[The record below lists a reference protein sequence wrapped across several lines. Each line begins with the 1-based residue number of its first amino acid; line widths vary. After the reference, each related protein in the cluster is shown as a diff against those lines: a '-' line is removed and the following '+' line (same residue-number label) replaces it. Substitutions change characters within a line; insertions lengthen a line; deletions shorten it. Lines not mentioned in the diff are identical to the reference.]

1 MKLSPVGHPP
11 LGLGFLEAEPV
22 AALPR
27 PESGPYTPADLGE
40 LARRGGTRF
49 FLAAGRDVSLDHPD
63 QNPPDYALGL
73 TWELA
78 NPPDPEKLQAAYQAG
93 VRLINWASQ
102 ASPADPVDQDAALAT
117 LRDATK
123 AGLWNH
129 LQLPSAS
136 GRVSASPLRL
146 LNADHPHLAHS
157 LGGPPA
163 AETPLAWSPPQT
175 VLAPKGFPPLPET
188 PLWAWLGQPAL
199 LLPSVVHYGMKE
211 LRCLRV
217 RADGSLRRLG
227 SQLEYHFVKP
237 QQVPQPILER
247 IIELILAGGKMKPG
261 ALKENLHNAFL
272 VNYVLEGEVL
282 VATSTIKRPR
292 PEYVQKVKQLTG
304 IDFRLYL
311 ERGYIVVRP
320 EYRGLGVGDYLIQEA
335 KKRWQGKNTFLAIGA
350 DNLTGQEITKRN
362 GGRLLVSYFSQEMNK
377 EIGIW
382 TPADQDDQAP
392 ESGFSQRRDS
402 KDQ

>member
-1 MKLSPVGHPP
+1 M
-11 LGLGFLEAEPV
+11 
-22 AALPR
+22 ALPS
-27 PESGPYTPADLGE
+27 PERGPYTPADLGD
-40 LARRGGTRF
+40 LARREGTRF

-63 QNPPDYALGL
+63 QSQPDYALGL

-78 NPPDPEKLQAAYQAG
+78 NPPDQEKLQAAYRAG
-93 VRLINWASQ
+93 ARLINWVGQ
-102 ASPADPVDQDAALAT
+102 AALADPWDKDAALAT
-117 LRDATK
+117 MRNAAK

-129 LQLPSAS
+129 LQLPAAS
-136 GRVSASPLRL
+136 GGVSASPLRL

-157 LGGPPA
+157 LGDPPA

-175 VLAPKGFPPLPET
+175 VLAPKGFPPLLDI
-188 PLWAWLGQPAL
+188 PLWAWLGQPAR

-237 QQVPQPILER
+237 PQVPQPILER
-247 IIELILAGGKMKPG
+247 IIGLVLAGGKIKSH
-261 ALKENLHNAFL
+261 ALNENLHNAFL
-272 VNYVLEGEVL
+272 VNYVLEDEVL

-292 PEYVQKVKQLTG
+292 PEYVQKVNQLTG

-320 EYRGLGVGDYLIQEA
+320 EYRGLGVGDHLIQEA
-335 KKRWQGKNTFLAIGA
+335 KKRWQGMKTFLAIGA

-382 TPADQDDQAP
+382 TPADQDDRASENGLP
-392 ESGFSQRRDS
+392 QRRDS
-402 KDQ
+402 EDR